1 MAKLNEKGIP
11 VLEKDG
17 KSFDEL
23 MEEKMRKIGKSWKDP
38 LKSNVDLGST
48 TYEAKSSTATGAG
61 RSDDRVFS
69 GVVVYVTKKCE
80 AYKDEASLTKLFPPV

>member
-38 LKSNVDLGST
+38 LKSKNVDLCST
-48 TYEAKSSTATGAG
+48 SYEAK
-61 RSDDRVFS
+61 SDDRVFS

-80 AYKDEASLTKLFPPV
+80 AYKDEASLSTLPIPSFL